1 MTCFGSPGVMAQNAA
16 PAKPQAQN
24 AAPPKLVVIL
34 VVDQMR
40 VDYLTWYAAN
50 YSAGL
55 ARLIREGA
63 WFTEAAYPYLNT
75 ITCAGHSTIGTGSF
89 PYRHGMILNNWYDP
103 KTGKS
108 PYCTDDG
115 TETEISYNGLSSVH
129 GDSAKLLMQP
139 AIGEQIMKKGGRS
152 VALSFKPRSAITLTG
167 HKSTAV
173 LWFDERGGWTTST
186 AFTAAPVPFLKTF
199 IDANPIGADYDKVWD
214 RSMPLSSYQGPDDG
228 KGEGKVSGWSNLF
241 PHPLAVPDGKLDA
254 AFYGRWQRSPFAD
267 EYLERMAEAAIDS
280 LELGKG
286 ATTDFLGISFSS
298 VDAVGHVYG
307 PRSHEIQDLL
317 YRLDRTIGALLDH
330 LDAKVGK
337 GNYVLGL
344 SADHGVSE
352 IPEQTGGGRVSSK
365 AVGSALEKVLEGP
378 LGPGPHVLSSVYTNI
393 YVDEPARKLLE
404 RDKKLRAEALAALCA
419 VEGVKYAYWSPDLA
433 SKAAR
438 ESSDTTLRAAALS
451 NYPGRSG
458 DITIAPQE
466 KWIMSTAVT
475 THGTQYSYDQ
485 RVPVIVFGNS
495 VRPGKYADASSPA
508 DLVPTLAAIAKVPI
522 AKTDGRVLTPAV
534 QVK

>member
-1 MTCFGSPGVMAQNAA
+1 MTDTTTRNQLTRRSFCWIAAALVSAMTCFGSPGVMAQNAA
-16 PAKPQAQN
+16 PAMPGAQN

-40 VDYLTWYAAN
+40 ADYLTWYAAN

-55 ARLIREGA
+55 ARLVREGA

-115 TETEISYNGLSSVH
+115 AETEISYNGLSSVH
-129 GDSAKLLMQP
+129 GDSAKLLMEP

-173 LWFDERGGWTTST
+173 VWFDERGGWTTST
-186 AFTAAPVPFLKTF
+186 AFTKAPVPFLKTF

-214 RSMPLSSYQGPDDG
+214 RSHAALVLPGTRTTARAKARSRAGRD
-228 KGEGKVSGWSNLF
+228 LF

-254 AFYGRWQRSPFAD
+254 AFYTRWQRSPFAD
-267 EYLERMAEAAIDS
+267 EYLGRMAAAAIDS

-286 ATTDFLGISFSS
+286 TTTDFLGVSFSA

-307 PRSHEIQDLL
+307 RAATRSRISSTGSIARLARCSTISTPRSAGATTCSDSAPTTAFRRFPSRSAAAASRAR
-317 YRLDRTIGALLDH
+317 RLAAR
-330 LDAKVGK
+330 
-337 GNYVLGL
+337 
-344 SADHGVSE
+344 S
-352 IPEQTGGGRVSSK
+352 RRSSK
-365 AVGSALEKVLEGP
+365 A
-378 LGPGPHVLSSVYTNI
+378 
-393 YVDEPARKLLE
+393 R
-404 RDKKLRAEALAALCA
+404 
-419 VEGVKYAYWSPDLA
+419 
-433 SKAAR
+433 
-438 ESSDTTLRAAALS
+438 
-451 NYPGRSG
+451 
-458 DITIAPQE
+458 
-466 KWIMSTAVT
+466 
-475 THGTQYSYDQ
+475 
-485 RVPVIVFGNS
+485 S
-495 VRPGKYADASSPA
+495 VRARTCCLRPTRTSTWMSRRADCWRRTRSFAPKHWQRCVRWKA
-508 DLVPTLAAIAKVPI
+508 
-522 AKTDGRVLTPAV
+522 
-534 QVK
+534 